1 MEGAIVIQGAYENNL
16 KHVSLS
22 IPKNKLVV
30 LTGLSGSGKSTL
42 AMDILQKECQRQ
54 YMESMG
60 MVTDAIDKPKVES
73 ITGLSPSI
81 GVRQQTANRNPRS
94 TLGTVT
100 EIYTYLRVMY
110 ARLGERPCPSCGA
123 TIRPSFE
130 PVAEGA
136 VPGAKLLEESL
147 SSGTDRC
154 PRCRHA
160 VPKLRMAHFSFNKP
174 EGACEACAGMGILTS
189 LETSLIFDEERSL
202 RGGCVTF
209 WDGMFIDYY
218 SDVLQAAAKHYGFSF
233 DPDAPMKDYS
243 PVQRDLLLYG
253 VESERFA
260 GRFPGIKAP
269 KSVGKGRFEGVLT
282 YLNRRHR
289 EQAGD
294 TAQSKK
300 LAGYFTRRPCP
311 ACEGT
316 RLKSESR
323 RVTISGQSIAE
334 IASWPLH
341 RLMAWLEEVRPVL
354 SEAGQ
359 HVLHPIIHDIAE
371 RMRRVAKVGL
381 GYLSLDREA
390 NTLSGGEAQRLR
402 LASLLGS
409 GLSGVLYVLD
419 EPTAGLHPKDTASLI
434 GVLQQLRDL
443 GNTVLVIEHDVDVM
457 EAADYVIDMG
467 PGAGRQGGTV
477 VGTGTLEE
485 LKANPGSVTGQ
496 FLRNDHGRPLSSG
509 RRPGNGG
516 FLTVR
521 DAYARNLKNITVEL
535 PLGTLIAI
543 TGVSGSGKS
552 TLLFDLIDPAGRQH
566 VQGRT
571 EAGLACG
578 SIDGFEQ
585 IDKMI
590 TVDQAPIGRILR
602 SNIAT
607 YTDVFTLIRNLFS
620 ELPEAKRRKLSSKHF
635 SFNVP
640 GGRCEKCQG
649 LGVLLL
655 DMHFLPDVEAV
666 CPDCGGRRFQ
676 DDILSVTYEGKNIS
690 ELLDMTVRESLHFF
704 GGHREL
710 AEKLA
715 LLCEV
720 GLGYLQLGQP
730 ATTLSGGEAQRLK
743 LAKELSKKSKG
754 HTLYLLDEPT
764 TGLHPSDVR
773 QLLLLLNKLVDAGNT
788 IVVIEHHLDLIRE
801 ADWIVDLG
809 PAGGEAGG
817 YLVAQGTPEH
827 VAQAGGSYTAV
838 FLRNALSG

>member
-1 MEGAIVIQGAYENNL
+1 MGGAIVIQGAYENNL

-60 MVTDAIDKPKVES
+60 IVTDAIDKPKVES

-81 GVRQQTANRNPRS
+81 GVGQQIANRNPRS
-94 TLGTVT
+94 TLGTIT
-100 EIYTYLRVMY
+100 EIYTYLRVLY

-130 PVAEGA
+130 PAGEEADHGTR
-136 VPGAKLLEESL
+136 LLEESHG
-147 SSGTDRC
+147 SEMDRC
-154 PRCRHA
+154 PQCRCA
-160 VPKLRMAHFSFNKP
+160 VPKLKMAHFSFNKP
-174 EGACEACAGMGILTS
+174 EGACEACAGMGVVTS
-189 LETSLIFDEERSL
+189 LETGLVFDEERSF
-202 RGGCVTF
+202 RDGCVTF

-218 SDVLQAAAKHYGFSF
+218 SDVLQTAAKHYGFTF

-243 PVQRDLLLYG
+243 PVQRDLLLHG
-253 VESERFA
+253 VESEPFA
-260 GRFPGIKAP
+260 GRFPGIKPP
-269 KSVGKGRFEGVLT
+269 KSVGKGRFEGALT

-289 EQAGD
+289 EQTGD
-294 TAQSKK
+294 TAQSRK
-300 LAGYFTRRPCP
+300 LASYFTRRPCP

-316 RLKSESR
+316 RLRSESR
-323 RVTISGQSIAE
+323 LVTISGQSISE
-334 IASWPLH
+334 ISSWPLH
-341 RLMAWLEEVRPVL
+341 RLMTWLEEMRPAL

-359 HVLHPIIHDIAE
+359 QVLDPIIHDIAE

-381 GYLSLDREA
+381 GYLSLDRQA
-390 NTLSGGEAQRLR
+390 NTLSGGESQRLR

-409 GLSGVLYVLD
+409 GLTGVLYVLD
-419 EPTAGLHPKDTASLI
+419 EPTAGLHPRDTASLI

-457 EAADYVIDMG
+457 EAADYIIDMG
-467 PGAGRQGGTV
+467 PGAGRQGGVV
-477 VGTGTLEE
+477 VGTGTLEA
-485 LKANPGSVTGQ
+485 LMSNPGSVTGQ
-496 FLRNDHGRPLSSG
+496 FLKNVHGRTLSSG
-509 RRPGNGG
+509 RRPGNGA

-521 DAYARNLKNITVEL
+521 DAYTRNLKNITVEL
-535 PLGTLIAI
+535 PLGTLIAV

-552 TLLFDLIDPAGRQH
+552 TLLFDLIDPAGRQY

-571 EAGLACG
+571 ESGLECG
-578 SIDGFEQ
+578 SIDGFEH
-585 IDKMI
+585 IDKWI
-590 TVDQAPIGRILR
+590 TVDQSPIGRIQR

-620 ELPEAKRRKLSSKHF
+620 GLPEAKRRKLSSKHF

-666 CPDCGGRRFQ
+666 CPDCGGRRFK
-676 DDILSVTYEGKNIS
+676 DDILSVTYKGKNIS
-690 ELLDMTVRESLHFF
+690 ELLDMTVQESLHFF
-704 GGHREL
+704 SGHREL

-720 GLGYLQLGQP
+720 GLGYLQLGQS

-743 LAKELSKKSKG
+743 LAKELSKKAKG

-773 QLLLLLNKLVDAGNT
+773 QLLILLNKLVDAGNT
-788 IVVIEHHLDLIRE
+788 VIVIEHHLDLIRE

-809 PAGGEAGG
+809 PDGGEAGG

-827 VAQAGGSYTAV
+827 VAQADGSYTAA
-838 FLRNALSG
+838 FLRNALNG